1 MHGPYG
7 GAAHYTAGMST
18 LRPRLLR
25 ALPLAAAALML
36 VSALPAQAQWM
47 WRDASGRIT
56 VSDLPPPRET
66 PDKDIL
72 RRPEAP
78 RRSTAAPAATPASEA
93 ASRPTATAAAPA
105 DPALEARKR
114 AAEQEQQARQR
125 AEEQKVAAQKADN
138 CKRARE
144 QLRLLD
150 SGTRLARVNEKGERV
165 VMDDAARAD
174 ELRRAREVVAAD
186 CR

>member
-1 MHGPYG
+1 MLL
-7 GAAHYTAGMST
+7 

-25 ALPLAAAALML
+25 ALPLAAAVLTLLA
-36 VSALPAQAQWM
+36 SSLPAQAQWM

-78 RRSTAAPAATPASEA
+78 RRSAAAVAAAPAAEA
-93 ASRPTATAAAPA
+93 ASRPATAPPAPTDA
-105 DPALEARKR
+105 SLEARQR

-125 AEEQKVAAQKADN
+125 AEEQKVAAQKSDN
-138 CKRARE
+138 CRRARE
-144 QLRLLD
+144 QMRLLD
-150 SGTRLARVNEKGERV
+150 QGTRLVRINEKGERI
-165 VMDDAARAD
+165 VMDDAARA
-174 ELRRAREVVAAD
+174 EEARRAREVMASD

>member
-1 MHGPYG
+1 MHGRDS

-18 LRPRLLR
+18 LRPRLPG

-36 VSALPAQAQWM
+36 ALALPAQAQWM

-78 RRSTAAPAATPASEA
+78 RRAAAAPAAAPASDA
-93 ASRPTATAAAPA
+93 ASRPAATANAPA

-114 AAEQEQQARQR
+114 AAEQAQQARQR

-138 CKRARE
+138 CQRARE
-144 QLRLLD
+144 QLRLLE

-165 VMDDAARAD
+165 VMEDAVRAD
-174 ELRRAREVVAAD
+174 ELRRARDVVASD